1 MVCRDVLRI
10 RLNCW
15 SDVARLQVGNGG
27 LNATEDLS
35 HFSMW
40 CMLAA
45 PLLAG
50 NDLSSMTPAVLSVL
64 THEELIAVCRPAL
77 FCAAFLFRLGWLR
90 HLAEASISADRSG
103 PSGEPGCGGEGGRAQ
118 QHEARPGLAG
128 VEATAAR
135 RVEGCAAPQP

>member
-1 MVCRDVLRI
+1 MVCRDVSRT

-77 FCAAFLFRLGWLR
+77 FLFCLSFQAWLV
-90 HLAEASISADRSG
+90 A
-103 PSGEPGCGGEGGRAQ
+103 PSR
-118 QHEARPGLAG
+118 
-128 VEATAAR
+128 
-135 RVEGCAAPQP
+135 

>member
-40 CMLAA
+40 CIASA
-45 PLLAG
+45 PLIASP
-50 NDLSSMTPAVLSVL
+50 DPSSAPAEILG
-64 THEELIAVCRPAL
+64 
-77 FCAAFLFRLGWLR
+77 AAFCG
-90 HLAEASISADRSG
+90 ASPQSQAPIHMSEIWNAY
-103 PSGEPGCGGEGGRAQ
+103 PKVLGGR
-118 QHEARPGLAG
+118 
-128 VEATAAR
+128 
-135 RVEGCAAPQP
+135 